1 MKHLAFVKTLTQKH
15 RPKFGGL
22 EILKYI
28 GPGFLVTVGFIDPG
42 NWASNLAAGSSYGY
56 TLLWMI
62 TLSTLMLI
70 VLQHNA
76 AHLGISTGYCISEA
90 ATLHMK
96 PWISRS
102 LLLSAVSASVSTA
115 LAEILGAAIGLNL
128 LFHIPFRLGTLLVL
142 AFIIWMIFAN
152 TYRKLERWIIAF
164 VSLIGLSF
172 LFELSLVKINWT
184 ESFTS
189 WVLPQVPLGSIPLVM
204 SVMGAIV
211 MPHNLF
217 LHSEIIQSRQWNL
230 EGSEVIKK
238 KLNYEFVDTL
248 TSMLVGWVINSAMII
263 MAAATFHAHS
273 IRVFSLDQA
282 QVMLKPLLGSV
293 SAIVFGLALLFSG
306 LSSSITAGMAGGSI
320 FSGLF
325 GEPYQIRDA
334 HSRTGVLITL
344 IGGTIIIMFI
354 RNPFQGLIFSQMF
367 LSIQLPWT
375 IFLQISLTS
384 SKRVMGKYANSLI
397 EKLVLW
403 AVAITVTILN
413 ILLLLSFFH

>member
-230 EGSEVIKK
+230 EGSEVIIQSN
-238 KLNYEFVDTL
+238 LDSFRR
-248 TSMLVGWVINSAMII
+248 
-263 MAAATFHAHS
+263 S
-273 IRVFSLDQA
+273 I
-282 QVMLKPLLGSV
+282 
-293 SAIVFGLALLFSG
+293 
-306 LSSSITAGMAGGSI
+306 
-320 FSGLF
+320 
-325 GEPYQIRDA
+325 
-334 HSRTGVLITL
+334 
-344 IGGTIIIMFI
+344 
-354 RNPFQGLIFSQMF
+354 
-367 LSIQLPWT
+367 
-375 IFLQISLTS
+375 
-384 SKRVMGKYANSLI
+384 
-397 EKLVLW
+397 
-403 AVAITVTILN
+403 
-413 ILLLLSFFH
+413 